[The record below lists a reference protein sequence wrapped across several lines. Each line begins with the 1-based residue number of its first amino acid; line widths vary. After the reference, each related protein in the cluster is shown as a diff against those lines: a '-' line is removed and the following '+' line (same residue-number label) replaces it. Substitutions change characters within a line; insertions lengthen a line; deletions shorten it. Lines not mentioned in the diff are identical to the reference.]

1 METKKEQPKKKKPY
15 RPKKEISVTAVN
27 AITEIQKETK
37 FVHLGYSASIDA
49 EAELTKILIEELEKA
64 VEEEKLIVAES
75 QKITDLETAKKMLKI
90 WQSAVDRKLEFDLS
104 FETVKRLLAY
114 KKCYYTGRDF
124 EEEGIFARS
133 FDRIDSSKGYVDGN
147 VVACTVDIN
156 GKKSNL
162 TIEEIRCLYE
172 KLIKR

>member
-1 METKKEQPKKKKPY
+1 METKKEQKKPY
-15 RPKKEISVTAVN
+15 KPKKEISITAV
-27 AITEIQKETK
+27 TETQTE
-37 FVHLGYSASIDA
+37 FVHLGYPVSIEV
-49 EAELTKILIEELEKA
+49 EAELTKILTEEITKT
-64 VEEEKLIVAES
+64 VAES

-124 EEEGIFARS
+124 EEEGVFARS
-133 FDRIDSSKGYVDGN
+133 FDRIDSNKGYVDGN